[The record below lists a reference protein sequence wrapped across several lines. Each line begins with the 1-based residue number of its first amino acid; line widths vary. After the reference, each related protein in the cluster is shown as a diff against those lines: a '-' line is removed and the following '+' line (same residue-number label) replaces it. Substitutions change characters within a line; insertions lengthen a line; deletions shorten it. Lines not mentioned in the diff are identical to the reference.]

1 MAEGKR
7 LVIFGDSIAK
17 GVTYQD
23 GRYHLCSEHNFDA
36 LAQKGITVSNFAKMG
51 ACSDTV
57 LTIAKKRLDACEGA
71 QVILSFG
78 GNDCDFDWQAVSD
91 HPEEKH
97 LPKIAAE
104 TFAENYRALVK
115 LLRQAGSSVWMTSL
129 VPLEAHR
136 FLNHVSQGRSKEHIL
151 SWLGDADRIFKQL
164 SECAVKALEG
174 LDVEQVRAVTV
185 TTFGVDGALVDAS
198 GSQLYPVISWKCPRT
213 AEVMKNIGKYI
224 SQEELDRISG
234 VGAFAFNT
242 IYKLVWIKENR
253 PELLEKAHAWLF
265 ISNLLAYK
273 LTGVMATDRTMAG
286 TSQLTDLE
294 TGDFSELI
302 LNRLGLRRGLFP
314 PTVDAGETIGVL
326 TPEAAAAMGIPALEG
341 VPVISAG
348 HDTQFAIFGS
358 GADRDQ
364 PVLSSGTWEILMA
377 RSAQAR
383 LTREDYEDG
392 ATAEFDAEPGL
403 LNPGLQ
409 WLGSGIIEWV
419 KAACFRGESYDTM
432 DAEAAAIPP
441 GCDGVTMVPDFLA
454 SGDRKGSIGGL
465 VLGRTRGHIYR
476 AAMEA
481 LTWRLKSR
489 LRRLES
495 VGGFKSEFLIL
506 VGGGARNSV
515 WTQMRADILRIPV
528 KVSEVSES
536 TVLGASMFAFA
547 VAGVY
552 STPEQARDAFGIT
565 YRTYMPGPQEAAYE
579 KLNH

>member
-1 MAEGKR
+1 MYSLCLDCGATNVRAMVVDEQGVIAGKASQPNAT
-7 LVIFGDSIAK
+7 LPG
-17 GVTYQD
+17 
-23 GRYHLCSEHNFDA
+23 EEN
-36 LAQKGITVSNFAKMG
+36 
-51 ACSDTV
+51 
-57 LTIAKKRLDACEGA
+57 
-71 QVILSFG
+71 
-78 GNDCDFDWQAVSD
+78 
-91 HPEEKH
+91 PEFH
-97 LPKIAAE
+97 
-104 TFAENYRALVK
+104 
-115 LLRQAGSSVWMTSL
+115 VW
-129 VPLEAHR
+129 
-136 FLNHVSQGRSKEHIL
+136 
-151 SWLGDADRIFKQL
+151 DADRIFKQL
-164 SECAVKALEG
+164 SECAVQALNG
-174 LDVEQVRAVTV
+174 LDADKVRAVTV
-185 TTFGVDGALVDAS
+185 TTFGVDGALVDAE
-198 GSQLYPVISWKCPRT
+198 GRQLYPVISWKCPRT
-213 AEVMKNIGKYI
+213 AEVMKHIGKYI
-224 SQEELDRISG
+224 SQQELDRISG

-242 IYKLVWIKENR
+242 IYKLVWLKENR

-265 ISNLLAYK
+265 ISNLLAYR
-273 LTGVMATDRTMAG
+273 LTGIMATDRTMAG

-294 TGDFSELI
+294 TGDFSEFI
-302 LNRLGLRRGLFP
+302 LNHLGLRRGLFP
-314 PTVDAGETIGVL
+314 PTVDAGETIGIL
-326 TPEAAAAMGIPALEG
+326 TPEAAATMGLPALAG

-377 RSAQAR
+377 RSTQAR

-419 KAACFRGESYDTM
+419 KATCFRGETYDAM
-432 DAEAAAIPP
+432 DAEAALIPP

-454 SGDRKGSIGGL
+454 SGNRKGSIGGL

-515 WTQMRADILRIPV
+515 WTQMRADILRTPV

-547 VAGVY
+547 GAGVY
-552 STPEQARDAFGIT
+552 STPEEARDAFGIT

-579 KLNH
+579 NLNH

>member
-1 MAEGKR
+1 MKQE
-7 LVIFGDSIAK
+7 
-17 GVTYQD
+17 
-23 GRYHLCSEHNFDA
+23 
-36 LAQKGITVSNFAKMG
+36 
-51 ACSDTV
+51 
-57 LTIAKKRLDACEGA
+57 
-71 QVILSFG
+71 VILVL
-78 GNDCDFDWQAVSD
+78 DCGATNVRAIAVDRQGKIVARAATPNASD
-91 HPEEKH
+91 
-97 LPKIAAE
+97 IAAE
-104 TFAENYRALVK
+104 NSAWH
-115 LLRQAGSSVWMTSL
+115 QWS
-129 VPLEAHR
+129 LEAILQR
-136 FLNHVSQGRSKEHIL
+136 FADCCQRLSSQLASCQIRGI
-151 SWLGDADRIFKQL
+151 A
-164 SECAVKALEG
+164 
-174 LDVEQVRAVTV
+174 V

-326 TPEAAAAMGIPALEG
+326 TPEAAAAMGIPALAG

-383 LTREDYEDG
+383 LTPEDYADG

-481 LTWRLKSR
+481 LAWRLKSR

-495 VGGFKSEFLIL
+495 VSGFKSEFLIL

-547 VAGVY
+547 GAGVY